1 VAQVAQGT
9 IAEFDETG
17 HTGVVLLDDGTIVRF
32 PAAAFT
38 GSGLRFLRQGQR
50 VHIDRDAQGTVTR
63 VTLFTLA

>member
-1 VAQVAQGT
+1 MAQGT
-9 IAEFDETG
+9 IAEFDDTA
-17 HTGVVLLDDGTIVRF
+17 HTGVVLLDDGTAVQF